1 MIGVIADSADSAVVR
16 EFFELFKTPWEFW
29 RNGGRYD
36 VVLCAGDF
44 DFDKTATLVLLY
56 SGSKIA
62 FDNEKKLQPR
72 CGDGNTRIVSRHG
85 DKIPIYGNYV
95 TFPEIESSALVE
107 EDSRECAAYS
117 DESGERVVVRIGYDL
132 FSEIRTLLTVGQ
144 PTANA
149 SLPTL
154 DLHIAFLRDFITGS
168 GVPVFEIPPVPDGYQ
183 FLACLTHDVD
193 HPAIR
198 SHKFDH
204 TMLGFLYRA
213 LFDSLPKAIRG
224 QMSVQDALRNWGAAL
239 KLPFVHLGVAK
250 DFWREFDD
258 RYLEL
263 EDGLRSTFFVIPF
276 SERPGNNSNGTA
288 PHIRAAR
295 YGARDIADAIRKL
308 TAAGC
313 EIGLHG
319 IDAWMDVSKG
329 SQELNEIRHLT
340 EVSEVG
346 VRMHWLYYDQQ
357 SPATLDAAG
366 AVYDSSF
373 GYNETVGYRAG
384 TTQVYK
390 PLNSNEMLELPLHIM
405 DTALF
410 YPSRLGLSR
419 PQAKTLL
426 GPMLNNA
433 VRFGG
438 TLTINWH
445 DRSLAPERL
454 WGGFYS
460 ELIQDLKGRGA
471 WFSTASQ
478 VVAWSKKRRSA
489 VFEKDP
495 CKLNAVRI
503 RPDTNHPDGLPGLR
517 LRVHG
522 AANISAKSQVSSS
535 FTDIAPDHSDG
546 TIIHP
551 EIA

>member
-193 HPAIR
+193 H
-198 SHKFDH
+198 H
-204 TMLGFLYRA
+204 
-213 LFDSLPKAIRG
+213 
-224 QMSVQDALRNWGAAL
+224 
-239 KLPFVHLGVAK
+239 
-250 DFWREFDD
+250 
-258 RYLEL
+258 
-263 EDGLRSTFFVIPF
+263 VIPLAVEF
-276 SERPGNNSNGTA
+276 E
-288 PHIRAAR
+288 
-295 YGARDIADAIRKL
+295 ADRRRLQCNI
-308 TAAGC
+308 
-313 EIGLHG
+313 
-319 IDAWMDVSKG
+319 
-329 SQELNEIRHLT
+329 
-340 EVSEVG
+340 
-346 VRMHWLYYDQQ
+346 
-357 SPATLDAAG
+357 AG
-366 AVYDSSF
+366 ALQVF
-373 GYNETVGYRAG
+373 GDGDLAR
-384 TTQVYK
+384 
-390 PLNSNEMLELPLHIM
+390 LPRI
-405 DTALF
+405 
-410 YPSRLGLSR
+410 
-419 PQAKTLL
+419 
-426 GPMLNNA
+426 A
-433 VRFGG
+433 V
-438 TLTINWH
+438 
-445 DRSLAPERL
+445 
-454 WGGFYS
+454 
-460 ELIQDLKGRGA
+460 
-471 WFSTASQ
+471 
-478 VVAWSKKRRSA
+478 A
-489 VFEKDP
+489 VSGIYV
-495 CKLNAVRI
+495 L
-503 RPDTNHPDGLPGLR
+503 
-517 LRVHG
+517 
-522 AANISAKSQVSSS
+522 Q
-535 FTDIAPDHSDG
+535 
-546 TIIHP
+546 
-551 EIA
+551 